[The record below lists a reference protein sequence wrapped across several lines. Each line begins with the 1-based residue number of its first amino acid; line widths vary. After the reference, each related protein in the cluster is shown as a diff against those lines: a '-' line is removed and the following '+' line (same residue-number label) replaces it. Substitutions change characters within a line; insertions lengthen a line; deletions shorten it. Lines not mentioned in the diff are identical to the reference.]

1 MTHAQSGH
9 PVLRL
14 VNAERGDG
22 ATSSPVGNA
31 PVTRAAAA
39 RRWEASARVELEN
52 RAAAALTADDARWAL
67 AARTAADLEG
77 GAAAILRPERRRALV
92 AMGGHL
98 GLKPFDTNLV
108 IAIVQDAARSGEQPL
123 GPRARGLLQM
133 VRPPEQRAEAPVW
146 PQMMVAAA
154 LGATLL
160 WLLIRWVTG

>member
-1 MTHAQSGH
+1 
-9 PVLRL
+9 
-14 VNAERGDG
+14 
-22 ATSSPVGNA
+22 
-31 PVTRAAAA
+31 

-133 VRPPEQRAEAPVW
+133 VRPPERRAEAPVW
-146 PQMMVAAA
+146 PQIMVALA
-154 LGATLL
+154 LGA
-160 WLLIRWVTG
+160 